1 MAEELR
7 RRRQQE
13 PTVTEDISGS
23 QDKANAP
30 ALQQSGNANTNINI
44 NTDPIDLM
52 EYLYRLIA
60 HWKLIVIFAVIFGI
74 FGYFYGY
81 HEITPLYRATSTI
94 YVVSMDNP
102 LTSFSSVQLG
112 SYMMKDYIKVFDIW
126 EVHEKVRQEL
136 GMENY
141 SYGALRGMI
150 SVRNDE
156 GTRMLDITAVSANP
170 QMAADVANAYARV
183 VSDYIADTMR
193 MDKPSIMSVALVP
206 TNPFNISYTRNTTR
220 FLLIGIGA
228 ACVFIFIQML
238 LDDKIKT
245 AEDVTRYTG
254 LTNLAVVP
262 IEEDLR
268 GGSILPRLGKKG
280 KSKE

>member
-1 MAEELR
+1 MAEENR
-7 RRRQQE
+7 RRRHTETAE
-13 PTVTEDISGS
+13 PAEASTPGTGRQNAVSG
-23 QDKANAP
+23 DT
-30 ALQQSGNANTNINI
+30 GNVSDA
-44 NTDPIDLM
+44 IDLM

-60 HWKLIVIFAVIFGI
+60 HWKLIVIAAVAFGI
-74 FGYFYGY
+74 FGHFYGVR
-81 HEITPLYRATSTI
+81 EITPMYRATSTI
-94 YVVSMDNP
+94 YVVGMDSTLN
-102 LTSFSSVQLG
+102 FSNIQLG
-112 SYMMKDYIKVFDIW
+112 SYMMSDYIKVFDIW
-126 EVHEKVRQEL
+126 EVHEKVREEL
-136 GMENY
+136 GLENY

-150 SVRNDE
+150 SVKNDD

-206 TNPFNISYTRNTTR
+206 TNAFNISYTNNTMK
-220 FLLIGIGA
+220 FVLIGIALA
-228 ACVFIFIQML
+228 AAFIFVQML

-262 IEEDLR
+262 IEEELR
-268 GGSILPRLGKKG
+268 GGGGILPGLKKKG
-280 KSKE
+280 KSEQ

>member
-1 MAEELR
+1 MAEENKR
-7 RRRQQE
+7 RRSQEPIKQQE
-13 PTVTEDISGS
+13 ASVTPEQPAGT
-23 QDKANAP
+23 ANV
-30 ALQQSGNANTNINI
+30 NM
-44 NTDPIDLM
+44 DPIDLM

-60 HWKLIVIFAVIFGI
+60 HWKLIVIAAIVAGVFGH
-74 FGYFYGY
+74 FYGVR
-81 HEITPLYRATSTI
+81 EVTPLYRATSTI
-94 YVVSMDNP
+94 YVVGLDGT
-102 LTSFSSVQLG
+102 LSSISSIQLG
-112 SYMMKDYIKVFDIW
+112 SYMMSDYIKVFDIW
-126 EVHEKVRQEL
+126 EVHEKVREEL
-136 GMENY
+136 GLENY
-141 SYGALRGMI
+141 SYNALRGMI
-150 SVRNDE
+150 SVKNDD
-156 GTRMLDITAVSANP
+156 GTRMLDITAVSPDP

-206 TNPFNISYTRNTTR
+206 TNPFNISYTRNTTK

-228 ACVFIFIQML
+228 ACVFVFIQML

-268 GGSILPRLGKKG
+268 KRGLSGLKKG
-280 KSKE
+280 KGNEAP

>member
-13 PTVTEDISGS
+13 TPKPAGSGAP
-23 QDKANAP
+23 QTKPANAAAP
-30 ALQQSGNANTNINI
+30 DGEMT
-44 NTDPIDLM
+44 IDLM
-52 EYLYRLIA
+52 EYLYRLLA
-60 HWKLIVIFAVIFGI
+60 NLKLIVLLTVAFAIFGH
-74 FGYFYGY
+74 FYGVR
-81 HEITPLYRATSTI
+81 EITPLYQAKSTI
-94 YVVSMDNP
+94 YVVGTDNA
-102 LTSFSSVQLG
+102 LNFSNIQLG
-112 SYMMKDYIKVFDIW
+112 SYMMSDYIKVFDIW

-136 GMENY
+136 NLQNY

-150 SVRNDE
+150 SVKNDD
-156 GTRMLDITAVSANP
+156 GTRMLDITAVSPDP

-206 TNPFNISYTRNTTR
+206 TNPFNISYTRNTTK
-220 FLLIGIGA
+220 FLLIGLALSFAI
-228 ACVFIFIQML
+228 VFVQML

-262 IEEDLR
+262 IEEDLQKR
-268 GGSILPRLGKKG
+268 STAGKKKAKG
-280 KSKE
+280 KKEA

>member
-1 MAEELR
+1 MAEETR

-13 PTVTEDISGS
+13 AVPEETPGKPPVQGAAA
-23 QDKANAP
+23 QKANQNP
-30 ALQQSGNANTNINI
+30 AAE
-44 NTDPIDLM
+44 TDTTIDLM
-52 EYLYRLIA
+52 EYVYRLLA
-60 HWKLIVIFAVIFGI
+60 NWKLILLFAVAFGI
-74 FGYFYGY
+74 FGHFYGV
-81 HEITPLYRATSTI
+81 HEVTPLYRATSTI
-94 YVVSMDNP
+94 YVVGTDNA
-102 LTSFSSVQLG
+102 LNFSNIQLG
-112 SYMMKDYIKVFDIW
+112 SYMMSDYIKVFDIW

-136 GMENY
+136 NLEGY

-150 SVRNDE
+150 SVKNDD
-156 GTRMLDITAVSANP
+156 GTRMLDITAVSPEP
-170 QMAADVANAYARV
+170 QIAADVANAYARV

-206 TNPFNISYTRNTTR
+206 TNPFNISYTSNTMK
-220 FLLIGIGA
+220 FLLIGIA
-228 ACVFIFIQML
+228 ASFAIVFIQML

-268 GGSILPRLGKKG
+268 KRGLAGRKKAKG
-280 KSKE
+280 NEAE